1 MKSMTVR
8 PINTGYVPTYPLQYH
23 YHHSVAPFLKDI
35 PNEKVPL
42 PVFTFLVE
50 GGDKL
55 LLVDTGMAWTERA
68 NDYHHPGSYQDEG
81 LAIHEQLEKI
91 GLKPEDIDIVVFTHL
106 HWDHIFY
113 MDKFINATFI
123 AHEREMEFALDPI
136 PLYYKSSEH
145 PILGITRPFEGL
157 EIKTVKGETE
167 IMLGVRVFETFGHS
181 PGHMSVEVD
190 TKDGSYIC
198 AGDSIFVL
206 GNLKEVPEMH
216 YNISPPGRF
225 YNIVEA
231 WKSIEMQKER
241 AADESMLLLSHDTGL
256 EERIKKTPVLAV

>member
-1 MKSMTVR
+1 MKNMTVR

-106 HWDHIFY
+106 HWDHCY
-113 MDKFINATFI
+113 NVEKFTNARLYASEI
-123 AHEREMEFALDPI
+123 EYRFALDPI
-136 PLYYKSSEH
+136 PFYWNSYEA
-145 PILGITRPFEGL
+145 PALGIGSPLDGMHFSLTQGEEEIVEGIGD
-157 EIKTVKGETE
+157 EKT
-167 IMLGVRVFETFGHS
+167 LRAFSNLPYLRVFDAALNGQT
-181 PGHMSVEVD
+181 
-190 TKDGSYIC
+190 
-198 AGDSIFVL
+198 A
-206 GNLKEVPEMH
+206 
-216 YNISPPGRF
+216 RQ
-225 YNIVEA
+225 IV
-231 WKSIEMQKER
+231 S
-241 AADESMLLLSHDTGL
+241 
-256 EERIKKTPVLAV
+256 